1 MRILPQQ
8 LTILVLMLIAL
19 LIQFQVI
26 WKIESSL
33 LEYSP
38 LAVASLMFI
47 PHGIRAIAVVLSGA
61 SALAPIFLAHL
72 ITDLAIGLSLTAG
85 VISGAAAALAMVVPL
100 VLINYLSHKP
110 ALVPLAVGNTE
121 NLSLFR
127 LVIVVGAISS
137 LVNGAIGAVRYST
150 SPLDLVA
157 LKYFIG
163 DMLGV
168 IVVLLLLLVAKNR
181 LMAIGKR
188 LA

>member
-1 MRILPQQ
+1 MRILSQQ
-8 LTILVLMLIAL
+8 LIILALMLTAL
-19 LIQFQVI
+19 LIQFQII

-47 PHGIRAIAVVLSGA
+47 PHGIRAIAVVLGGA

-72 ITDLAIGLSLTAG
+72 IADLAMGLSVTAG
-85 VISGAAAALAMVVPL
+85 VISGVATAVAMAVPL

-110 ALVPLAVGNTE
+110 AFSPLALGKTE

-168 IVVLLLLLVAKNR
+168 IVVLLLLLAVKRR
-181 LMAIGKR
+181 LMEIGKR
-188 LA
+188 LV

>member
-1 MRILPQQ
+1 MMIS
-8 LTILVLMLIAL
+8 L

-85 VISGAAAALAMVVPL
+85 AISGAATVLAMVVPL

-110 ALVPLAVGNTE
+110 ALSPLAVGNTE

-127 LVIVVGAISS
+127 LVIVAGAISS
-137 LVNGAIGAVRYST
+137 LVNGAIGAARFST

-168 IVVLLLLLVAKNR
+168 VVVLLLLLVAKNR
-181 LMAIGKR
+181 LIAIGKR